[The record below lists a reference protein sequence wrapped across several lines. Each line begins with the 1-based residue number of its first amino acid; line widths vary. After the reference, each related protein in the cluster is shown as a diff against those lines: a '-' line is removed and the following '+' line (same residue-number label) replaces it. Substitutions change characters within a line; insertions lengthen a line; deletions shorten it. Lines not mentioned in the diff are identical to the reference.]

1 MCLATCSISSY
12 QKFGYFWMDQLQVIM
27 RVSTLLFIPLFFNL
41 LIMVSTQWVMGQ
53 VENQYRIYD
62 TRTSQEITLE
72 DLNVAISG
80 AHVVVFG
87 EEHDDSI
94 AHVIQ
99 AALYEAML
107 ASYGQVTLSMEM
119 FDREVQLVLDE
130 FLADLISEEKL
141 VQEGRAWPNY
151 KDYAPILDLAKSSR
165 QPTVAANV
173 PGRYAQMVA
182 RRGLAALNDL
192 DSRASGFYETFDLPG
207 SDDPYRKKFFDA
219 MGDHGHSMGPE
230 IFHAQLLRDATMA
243 SSIFDAWRSNRR
255 GKVLHLT
262 GRFHSD
268 GRMGTVKFLQ
278 DKRRRLEIMVIS
290 CFPAEDFEDPGW
302 EEYGALG
309 DFVVVTD
316 SERIN

>member
-1 MCLATCSISSY
+1 MRNSKFFSFPLFLTFLTLISSA
-12 QKFGYFWMDQLQVIM
+12 K
-27 RVSTLLFIPLFFNL
+27 
-41 LIMVSTQWVMGQ
+41 VMAQ
-53 VENQYRIYD
+53 FEDRYRIYD
-62 TRTSQEITLE
+62 TRTSQEISLE
-72 DLNVAISG
+72 DLNLALSG
-80 AHVVVFG
+80 VNVVIFG

-94 AHVIQ
+94 AHTLQ
-99 AALYEAML
+99 AALYEVML
-107 ASYGQVTLSMEM
+107 ASYGEVTLSMEM
-119 FDREVQLVLDE
+119 FDRDVQLVLDE

-151 KDYAPILDLAKSSR
+151 KDYAPILALAKSSQR
-165 QPTVAANV
+165 PVIAANV

-182 RRGLAALNDL
+182 RRGLAALNEL
-192 DSRASGFYETFDLPG
+192 DSRASGYYETFDLPG
-207 SDDPYRKKFFDA
+207 REDPYRQKFFDA
-219 MGDHGHSMGPE
+219 MGEHGHAMGPE
-230 IFHAQLLRDATMA
+230 VFHAQLLRDATMA
-243 SSIFDAWRSNRR
+243 SSIFNAWRANRR

-290 CFPAEDFEDPGW
+290 CFPAEDFENPDW

-316 SERIN
+316 SGRLSDDR